1 MSHAR
6 CSAITRAS
14 RTLLLLCI
22 LAFASLAFAQ
32 TPKLSAAKLA
42 QEIDKILAGIYP
54 PNEPGAVVIVTK
66 NDQPLFRKAYGMADL
81 ELGVKLEP
89 DMIFRIGSIT
99 KQFTAV
105 AILMLAEQG
114 KLDLNDELT
123 KFLPDFPTHNHKIT
137 VEQLLTHTS
146 GIKSY
151 TGMSEWMPMMR
162 KDLTLQELIDIF
174 KNQPPDFAPD
184 ERWDYN
190 NSAYVLLGAIIEK
203 ISGASYEEFI
213 QKNIFDALGMKHSF
227 YGSAS
232 RVIARRIPGYEK
244 GNNGYQNAAYLS
256 MTQPYAAGS
265 LLSSVDDLALWDAAL
280 YTNKL
285 LKQASLQR
293 AWTSYRLKSDEA
305 TNYGYGWAIGEY
317 EGHRLIMHGGGINGF
332 ITNAIRLPNEHIYV
346 AVLTNCEGREP
357 SPMEV
362 SLRIAALALNK
373 PMREPAAIALPENA
387 LEAYV
392 GVYQIDE
399 KRERVITRMAAQL
412 YSQASGGT
420 KKEIFPMSET
430 VFFFKDDNSV
440 RFHFKKDAAGKII
453 EMDAR
458 RYYGPREIAKKTDKP
473 IPTERQTISVDA
485 ASYAQYAGEYELAPG
500 FTLTITHEGAQ
511 LMAQA
516 TGQPKFEIFP
526 EEEHKFFLKVVDAQI
541 EFIKET
547 SGKIASLILHQ
558 GGRDMPGKRI
568 K

>member
-1 MSHAR
+1 MAYGRRAR
-6 CSAITRAS
+6 VRSLSKVLGAVV
-14 RTLLLLCI
+14 LLCVS
-22 LAFASLAFAQ
+22 FAFAQ
-32 TPKLSAAKLA
+32 PAKLSDAKLA
-42 QEIDKILAGIYP
+42 QEIDKMLTSIYKVDA
-54 PNEPGAVVIVTK
+54 PGAAVIVTK
-66 NDQPLFRKAYGMADL
+66 NDKPIFRKGYGMADL
-81 ELGVKLEP
+81 ELGVKIEP

-114 KLDLNDELT
+114 KLSLNDELT
-123 KFLPDFPTHNHKIT
+123 KFLPDFPTHEHKIT
-137 VEQLLTHTS
+137 VEHLLVHTS

-151 TGMSEWMPMMR
+151 TGMPEWMPLMR

-174 KNQPPDFAPD
+174 KKQPPDFAPD

-203 ISGASYEEFI
+203 VSGMSYADFV
-213 QKNIFDALGMKHSF
+213 QKNIFDALGMKHSS

-232 RVIARRIPGYEK
+232 RVIPRRIPGYEK
-244 GNNGYQNAAYLS
+244 GNEGYQNAAYLS

-285 LKQASLQR
+285 VKQESLQR
-293 AWTSYRLKSDEA
+293 AWTSYHLKNGEA

-346 AVLTNCEGREP
+346 AVLTNCEGYEP

-362 SLRIAALALNK
+362 SLRLAALAVNQPL
-373 PMREPAAIALPENA
+373 REPTAITLSESA
-387 LEAYV
+387 LEAFV
-392 GVYQIDE
+392 GVYQIDD
-399 KRERVITRMAAQL
+399 KRARTITREGTQL
-412 YSQASGGT
+412 YSQATGGS
-420 KKEIFPMSET
+420 KRAIFPMSET

-440 RFHFKKDAAGKII
+440 KFYFTKDAAGKVV

-458 RYYGPREIAKKTDKP
+458 RYYGPREIAKRTDKP
-473 IPTERQTISVDA
+473 MPQERQAIHVDP
-485 ASYAQYAGEYELAPG
+485 ASYAQYLGEYELAPG
-500 FTLTITHEGAQ
+500 FILTVTQEGWQ

-526 EEEHKFFLKVVDAQI
+526 EAEHKFFLKVVDAQI
-541 EFIKET
+541 EFVKEA
-547 SGKIASLILHQ
+547 SGKVGSLILHQ
-558 GGRDMPGKRI
+558 GGRDLPGKKI

>member
-1 MSHAR
+1 MRRNHSL
-6 CSAITRAS
+6 TRF
-14 RTLLLLCI
+14 RFLLLVSGI
-22 LAFASLAFAQ
+22 ALACAAFAQ
-32 TPKLSAAKLA
+32 AQKLSDAKLA
-42 QEIDKILAGIYP
+42 QELDKMLTGIYKA
-54 PNEPGAVVIVTK
+54 EAPGAAVIVTK
-66 NDQPLFRKAYGMADL
+66 NDKPIFRKGYGMADL
-81 ELGVKLEP
+81 ELGVKVEP

-114 KLDLNDELT
+114 KLNLTDDLN
-123 KFLPDFPTHNHKIT
+123 KFLPDFPTHEHKIT
-137 VEQLLTHTS
+137 VEQLLVHTS

-151 TGMSEWMPMMR
+151 TGMPEWMPLMR
-162 KDLTLQELIDIF
+162 KDLTLQELLDIF
-174 KNQPPDFAPD
+174 KNQPMDFAPD

-203 ISGASYEEFI
+203 ISGASYGDFI
-213 QKNIFDALGMKHSF
+213 QKNIFAALGMKHSS
-227 YGSAS
+227 YGSAT
-232 RVIARRIPGYEK
+232 RIIPRRIPGYEK
-244 GNNGYQNAAYLS
+244 GNDGYQNAAYLS

-285 LKQASLQR
+285 VQQASLQR
-293 AWTSYRLKSDEA
+293 AWTSYRLKNGEA
-305 TNYGYGWAIGEY
+305 TNYGYGWALGEY

-346 AVLTNCEGREP
+346 AVLTNCEGYEP

-362 SLRIAALALNK
+362 SLRIAALALGQ
-373 PMREPAAIALPENA
+373 PMRAPTAISLPESA
-387 LEAYV
+387 LEAFV

-399 KRERVITRMAAQL
+399 KRSRVITREGTQL
-412 YSQASGGT
+412 FSQATGGS

-440 RFHFKKDAAGKII
+440 KFYFTKDAAGKVL

-458 RYYGPREIAKKTDKP
+458 RYYGPREIAKKSDKP
-473 IPTERQTISVDA
+473 IPQERQTIRVDP
-485 ASYAQYAGEYELAPG
+485 ASYAQYVGEYELAPG
-500 FTLTITHEGAQ
+500 FTITVTHEGQQ

-516 TGQPKFEIFP
+516 TGQPKFEILP
-526 EEEHKFFLKVVDAQI
+526 EAENKFFLKVVDAQI
-541 EFIKET
+541 EFTKEA
-547 SGKIASLILHQ
+547 SGKVVSLILHQ